1 MNDNKS
7 MSSVIKPSQG
17 KIAVLLGGK
26 SAEREISLLSGN
38 AVLSALQSRGVNAVG
53 IDVDETLVERLREGE
68 FDKVFN
74 MLHGR
79 GGEDGTLQGLLEMM
93 GIPYTGSGVLASAL
107 AMDKVR
113 TKQLWRCSGLPTPK
127 FAVLTQETDWDGL
140 IADLG
145 EVVVKPA
152 HEGSSIGMSM
162 ATDAAGVRAAYET
175 ACQYDMQVIA
185 EQRIRGPEFTV
196 PVIHGQVFPAIEM
209 RTDREFY
216 DYEAK
221 YFSDDTQYLCPAPL
235 SDDKTRELQ
244 DLCLRAFDV
253 VGAREWGRVDVMQDA
268 GGNFWLLEV
277 NTVPG
282 MTDHSLVPLSA
293 AAQGLNFTDLVLL
306 ILDGREDGSRK

>member
-1 MNDNKS
+1 
-7 MSSVIKPSQG
+7 MSTEKIMSATIKPSQG

-38 AVLSALQSRGVNAVG
+38 AVLSALKSRGVNAVG
-53 IDVDETLVERLREGE
+53 IDVDDTLIKRLQEGR
-68 FDKVFN
+68 FDKIFN

-113 TKQLWRCSGLPTPK
+113 TKQLWRCSGLPTPR
-127 FAVLTQETDWDGL
+127 FAVLTQDTDWNGL
-140 IADLG
+140 VADLG

-162 ATDAAGVRAAYET
+162 ANDAVSVKAAYEK
-175 ACQYDMQVIA
+175 ACRYDMQVIA

-196 PVIHGQVFPAIEM
+196 PIIHGRVFPAIEM
-209 RTDREFY
+209 RTNHEFY
-216 DYEAK
+216 DYDAK
-221 YFSDDTQYLCPAPL
+221 YISDDTQYLCPAPL
-235 SDDKTRELQ
+235 SEDKTRELQ
-244 DLCLRAFDV
+244 ALCLRAFEV
-253 VGAREWGRVDVMQDA
+253 VGAREWGRVDVMQDKA
-268 GGNFWLLEV
+268 GSFWLLEV

-293 AAQGLNFTDLVLL
+293 ATAGLSFADLVLL
-306 ILDGREDGSRK
+306 ILDGREDS

>member
-1 MNDNKS
+1 
-7 MSSVIKPSQG
+7 MSKGQAMSAMIKPSLG

-38 AVLSALQSRGVNAVG
+38 AVLSALRSRGVDAVG
-53 IDVDETLVERLREGE
+53 LDVDDTLVERLRDGG

-107 AMDKVR
+107 AMDKVK
-113 TKQLWRCSGLPTPK
+113 TKQLWRCSGLPTPA
-127 FAVLTQETDWDGL
+127 FSVLTEGTDWTGL

-152 HEGSSIGMSM
+152 HEGSSLGMSM
-162 ATDAAGVRAAYET
+162 ASDAAGVKAAYVK
-175 ACQYDMQVIA
+175 ASQYDMQVIA

-209 RTDREFY
+209 RTHHEFY
-216 DYEAK
+216 DYDAK
-221 YFSDDTQYLCPAPL
+221 YFADDTQYLCPAPL
-235 SDDKTRELQ
+235 SDEKTRELQ
-244 DLCLRAFDV
+244 DLCLRAFEV

-268 GGNFWLLEV
+268 AGNFWLLEI

-293 AAQGLNFTDLVLL
+293 ASAGLTFADLVLL
-306 ILDGREDGSRK
+306 ILDGREAG

>member
-1 MNDNKS
+1 
-7 MSSVIKPSQG
+7 MSKGQAMSATIKPSLG

-38 AVLSALQSRGVNAVG
+38 AVLSALRSRGVDAVG
-53 IDVDETLVERLREGE
+53 LDVDDTLVERLRDGG

-93 GIPYTGSGVLASAL
+93 GISYTGSGVLASAL
-107 AMDKVR
+107 AMDKVK
-113 TKQLWRCSGLPTPK
+113 TKQLWRCSGLPTPA
-127 FAVLTQETDWDGL
+127 FSVLTEDTDWTRL

-152 HEGSSIGMSM
+152 HEGSSLGMSM
-162 ATDAAGVRAAYET
+162 ASDAAGVRAAYVK
-175 ACQYDMQVIA
+175 ASLYDMQVIA

-209 RTDREFY
+209 RTHHEFY
-216 DYEAK
+216 DYDAK
-221 YFSDDTQYLCPAPL
+221 YFADDTQYLCPAPL
-235 SDDKTRELQ
+235 SDQKTRELQ
-244 DLCLRAFDV
+244 DLCLRAFEV
-253 VGAREWGRVDVMQDA
+253 VGAREWGRVDVMQDDA
-268 GGNFWLLEV
+268 GNFWLLEI

-293 AAQGLNFTDLVLL
+293 ASAGLTFADLVLL
-306 ILDGREDGSRK
+306 ILDGREGG

>member
-1 MNDNKS
+1 
-7 MSSVIKPSQG
+7 MSKGQAISAMIKPSLG

-38 AVLSALQSRGVNAVG
+38 AVLSALISRGVDAVG
-53 IDVDETLVERLREGE
+53 VDVDDTLVERLRDGS

-107 AMDKVR
+107 AMDKVK
-113 TKQLWRCSGLPTPK
+113 TKQLWRCSGLPTPA
-127 FAVLTQETDWDGL
+127 FSVLTEGTDWSRL

-152 HEGSSIGMSM
+152 HEGSSLGMSM
-162 ATDAAGVRAAYET
+162 ASDAAGVKAAY
-175 ACQYDMQVIA
+175 AKASQYDMQVIA

-196 PVIHGQVFPAIEM
+196 PVIHRQVFPVIEM
-209 RTDREFY
+209 RTHHEFY
-216 DYEAK
+216 DYDAK
-221 YFSDDTQYLCPAPL
+221 YFADDTQYLCPAPL
-235 SDDKTRELQ
+235 SDDKTRELK
-244 DLCLRAFDV
+244 DLCLRAFEV

-268 GGNFWLLEV
+268 AGNFWLLEI

-293 AAQGLNFTDLVLL
+293 ASAGLTFADLVLL
-306 ILDGREDGSRK
+306 ILDGREGG

>member
-1 MNDNKS
+1 
-7 MSSVIKPSQG
+7 MSKGQAMAAMIKPSLG

-38 AVLSALQSRGVNAVG
+38 AVLSALRSRGVDAVG
-53 IDVDETLVERLREGE
+53 LDVDDTLVERLRDGG

-107 AMDKVR
+107 AMDKVK
-113 TKQLWRCSGLPTPK
+113 TKQLWRCSGLPTPA
-127 FAVLTQETDWDGL
+127 FSVLTEGTDWTGL

-152 HEGSSIGMSM
+152 HEGSSLGMSM
-162 ATDAAGVRAAYET
+162 AGDAAGVKAAYVK
-175 ACQYDMQVIA
+175 ASQYDMQVIA

-209 RTDREFY
+209 RTHHEFY
-216 DYEAK
+216 DFDAK
-221 YFSDDTQYLCPAPL
+221 YFADDTQYLCPAPL
-235 SDDKTRELQ
+235 SDEKTRELQ
-244 DLCLRAFDV
+244 DLCLRAFEV
-253 VGAREWGRVDVMQDA
+253 VGAWEWGRVDVMQDA
-268 GGNFWLLEV
+268 AGNFWLLEI

-293 AAQGLNFTDLVLL
+293 ASAGLTFADLVLL
-306 ILDGREDGSRK
+306 ILDGREAG

>member
-1 MNDNKS
+1 
-7 MSSVIKPSQG
+7 MSKGQAISAMIKPSLG

-38 AVLSALQSRGVNAVG
+38 AVLSALISRGVDAVG
-53 IDVDETLVERLREGE
+53 LDVDDTLVERLRDGG

-107 AMDKVR
+107 AMDKVK
-113 TKQLWRCSGLPTPK
+113 TKQLWRCSGLPTPA
-127 FAVLTQETDWDGL
+127 FSVLTEGTDWTGL

-152 HEGSSIGMSM
+152 HEGSSLGMSM
-162 ATDAAGVRAAYET
+162 ASDAAGVKAAY
-175 ACQYDMQVIA
+175 AKASQYDMQVIA

-209 RTDREFY
+209 RTHHEFY
-216 DYEAK
+216 DYDAK
-221 YFSDDTQYLCPAPL
+221 YFADDTQYLCPAPL
-235 SDDKTRELQ
+235 SDEKTRELQ
-244 DLCLRAFDV
+244 DLCLRAFEV

-268 GGNFWLLEV
+268 AGNFWLLEI

-293 AAQGLNFTDLVLL
+293 ASAGLTFADLVLL
-306 ILDGREDGSRK
+306 ILDGREGG

>member
-1 MNDNKS
+1 
-7 MSSVIKPSQG
+7 MSKGQAMSARIKPSLG

-38 AVLSALQSRGVNAVG
+38 AVLSALKSRGVDAVG
-53 IDVDETLVERLREGE
+53 LDVDDTLVERLRDGG
-68 FDKVFN
+68 FDKIFN

-107 AMDKVR
+107 AMDKVK
-113 TKQLWRCSGLPTPK
+113 TKQLWRCSGLPTPA
-127 FAVLTQETDWDGL
+127 FSVLTEGTDWTGL

-152 HEGSSIGMSM
+152 HEGSSLGMSM
-162 ATDAAGVRAAYET
+162 ASDAAGVKAAYVK
-175 ACQYDMQVIA
+175 ASQYDMQVIA

-196 PVIHGQVFPAIEM
+196 PVIHGRVFPAIEM
-209 RTDREFY
+209 RTHHEFY
-216 DYEAK
+216 DYDAK
-221 YFSDDTQYLCPAPL
+221 YCADDTQYLCPAPL
-235 SDDKTRELQ
+235 SDEKTRELQ
-244 DLCLRAFDV
+244 DLCLRAFEV

-268 GGNFWLLEV
+268 AGNFWLLEV

-293 AAQGLNFTDLVLL
+293 VSAGLTFTDLVLL
-306 ILDGREDGSRK
+306 ILDGWEDD

>member
-1 MNDNKS
+1 MTVDKTVS
-7 MSSVIKPSQG
+7 TMGKPSQG
-17 KIAVLLGGK
+17 RVAVLLGGK

-38 AVLSALQSRGVNAVG
+38 AVLRGLQSRGVDAVG
-53 IDVDETLVERLREGE
+53 IDVDDTLVERLRDGG

-113 TKQLWRCSGLPTPK
+113 TKQLWRCSGLPTPR
-127 FAVLTQETDWDGL
+127 FAVLTRDTDWSAL

-162 ATDAAGVRAAYET
+162 ATDADGVRAAYEK

-196 PVIHGQVFPAIEM
+196 PIIHGQVFPAIEM
-209 RTDREFY
+209 RTNREFY

-221 YFSDDTQYLCPAPL
+221 YISDDTQYLCPAPL
-235 SDDKTRELQ
+235 SDDKTGELQ

-268 GGNFWLLEV
+268 SGNFWLLEV

-293 AAQGLNFTDLVLL
+293 ATAGLSFADLVVL
-306 ILDGREDGSRK
+306 ILDGREDDGRK

>member
-1 MNDNKS
+1 
-7 MSSVIKPSQG
+7 MSKGQARPATIKPSLG

-38 AVLSALQSRGVNAVG
+38 AVLSALRSRGVDAVG
-53 IDVDETLVERLREGE
+53 LDVDDTLVERLRDGG

-107 AMDKVR
+107 AMDKVK
-113 TKQLWRCSGLPTPK
+113 TKQLWRCSGLPTPA
-127 FAVLTQETDWDGL
+127 FSVLTEDTDWTGL

-152 HEGSSIGMSM
+152 HEGSSLGMSM
-162 ATDAAGVRAAYET
+162 ASDAAGVRAAYVK
-175 ACQYDMQVIA
+175 ASLYDMQVIA

-209 RTDREFY
+209 RTHHEFY
-216 DYEAK
+216 DYDAK
-221 YFSDDTQYLCPAPL
+221 YFADDTQYLCPAPL
-235 SDDKTRELQ
+235 SDQKTRELQ
-244 DLCLRAFDV
+244 DLCLRAFEV

-268 GGNFWLLEV
+268 AGNFWLLEI

-293 AAQGLNFTDLVLL
+293 ASAGLTFADLVLL
-306 ILDGREDGSRK
+306 ILDGREGG

>member
-1 MNDNKS
+1 
-7 MSSVIKPSQG
+7 MSKGQAISAMIKPSLG

-38 AVLSALQSRGVNAVG
+38 AVLSALISRGVDAVG
-53 IDVDETLVERLREGE
+53 LDVDDTLVERLRDGG

-107 AMDKVR
+107 AMDKVK
-113 TKQLWRCSGLPTPK
+113 TKQLWRCSGLPTPA
-127 FAVLTQETDWDGL
+127 FSVLTEGTNWTGL

-152 HEGSSIGMSM
+152 HEGSSLGMSM
-162 ATDAAGVRAAYET
+162 ASDAAGVKAAY
-175 ACQYDMQVIA
+175 AKASQYDMQVIA

-209 RTDREFY
+209 RTHHEFY
-216 DYEAK
+216 DYDAK
-221 YFSDDTQYLCPAPL
+221 YFADDTQYLCPAPL
-235 SDDKTRELQ
+235 SDEKTRELQ
-244 DLCLRAFDV
+244 DLCLRAFEV

-268 GGNFWLLEV
+268 AGNFWLLEI

-293 AAQGLNFTDLVLL
+293 ASAGLTFADLVLL
-306 ILDGREDGSRK
+306 ILDGREGG

>member
-1 MNDNKS
+1 
-7 MSSVIKPSQG
+7 MSKGQAMSAMIKPSLG

-38 AVLSALQSRGVNAVG
+38 AVLSALRSRGVDAVG
-53 IDVDETLVERLREGE
+53 LDVDDTLVERLRDGG

-107 AMDKVR
+107 AMDKVK
-113 TKQLWRCSGLPTPK
+113 TKQLWRCSGLPTPA
-127 FAVLTQETDWDGL
+127 FSVLTEGTDWTGL

-152 HEGSSIGMSM
+152 HEGSSLGMSM
-162 ATDAAGVRAAYET
+162 ASDAAGVKAAYVK
-175 ACQYDMQVIA
+175 ASQYDMQVIA

-209 RTDREFY
+209 RTHHEFY
-216 DYEAK
+216 DYDAK
-221 YFSDDTQYLCPAPL
+221 YFADDTQYLCPAPL
-235 SDDKTRELQ
+235 SNEKTRELQ
-244 DLCLRAFDV
+244 DLCLRAFEV

-268 GGNFWLLEV
+268 AGNFWLLEI

-293 AAQGLNFTDLVLL
+293 ASAGLTFADLVLL
-306 ILDGREDGSRK
+306 ILDGREAG